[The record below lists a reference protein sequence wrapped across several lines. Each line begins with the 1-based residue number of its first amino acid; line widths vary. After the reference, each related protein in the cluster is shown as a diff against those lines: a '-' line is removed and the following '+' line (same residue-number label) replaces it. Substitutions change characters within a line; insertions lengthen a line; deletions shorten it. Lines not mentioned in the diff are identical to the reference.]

1 MGNKKQIT
9 IDDIKICNIKTN
21 VESNGNLSPIQ
32 SIDDVPFEIQRVFYV
47 FGVNDFS
54 PRGCHAHYQT
64 KQLLIC
70 LNGQIEVLCKDG
82 HNEKRFL
89 LDSPQYGLF
98 LPEMIWDEQTYKS
111 PDSILLSICST
122 KYDRKD
128 YIHNYEEFQFL
139 VKDGVDAK
147 VN

>member
-9 IDDIKICNIKTN
+9 VNDIEIYNIKTN

-32 SIDDVPFEIQRVFYV
+32 SIDD
-47 FGVNDFS
+47 
-54 PRGCHAHYQT
+54 
-64 KQLLIC
+64 
-70 LNGQIEVLCKDG
+70 VLCKDG

-122 KYDRKD
+122 KYNRKD
-128 YIHNYEEFQFL
+128 YIHNYEEFQSL
-139 VKDGVDAK
+139 AKDDIDDK